1 MKIANM
7 LKLGLI
13 LAIFAA
19 AACVML
25 AFVYTG
31 TASIIARRQQA
42 DLKAA
47 LKDIFPEADSFKL
60 AKGIESPDT
69 AVTIED
75 AYTAI
80 RGGKP
85 VGAALRL
92 TRASYGGPIKI
103 MAGVSINGTITGVKI
118 MEHSDTPGLGANAA
132 SPQYF
137 VNKAQGITFYGQFAG
152 KSVNDP
158 FEVKNDVVAITA
170 STITSRAVASTV
182 KAAAVAVTSWFAGL
196 DVDAVSAAT
205 EGDAE

>member
-1 MKIANM
+1 MKVTNM
-7 LKLGLI
+7 LKLGCI

-31 TASIIARRQQA
+31 TASIIGRRQQA
-42 DLKAA
+42 DLEAA
-47 LKDIFPEADSFKL
+47 LQEIFPGADSFE
-60 AKGIESPDT
+60 AAHGIKSPDA
-69 AVTIED
+69 AVTIEN

-80 RGGKP
+80 RAGKP

-103 MAGVSINGTITGVKI
+103 MAGVDIDGTITGVKI

-132 SPQYF
+132 SDKYF
-137 VNKAQGITFYGQFAG
+137 VDKAKGITFYGQFTG
-152 KSVNDP
+152 KSINDP
-158 FEVKNDVVAITA
+158 FEVKGDVAAITA
-170 STITSRAVASTV
+170 STITSRAVALTV
-182 KAAAVAVTSWFAGL
+182 KAAAVAVSSWFAGI

-205 EGDAE
+205 EEGE

>member
-7 LKLGLI
+7 LKLGFI

-31 TASIIARRQQA
+31 TANIIARRQQA
-42 DLKAA
+42 DLEAA

-60 AKGIESPDT
+60 AQGIKSPDT

-170 STITSRAVASTV
+170 STITSRAVTSAV
-182 KAAAVAVTSWFAGL
+182 KAAGIAVTSWFAGH